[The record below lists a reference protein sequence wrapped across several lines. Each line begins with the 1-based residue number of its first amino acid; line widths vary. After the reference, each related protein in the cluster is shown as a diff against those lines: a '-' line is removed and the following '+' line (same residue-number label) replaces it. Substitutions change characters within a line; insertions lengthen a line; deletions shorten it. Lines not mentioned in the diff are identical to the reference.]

1 MRAHVSFFLL
11 TLLFITAGCA
21 GSRSAVAPHPM
32 EGEWSYE
39 VHADD
44 GVYEGVLAF
53 TAMEDGL
60 TGTIT
65 GEGTEG
71 VTELMDVAY
80 DDARLSFEFESN
92 EYGLLVADVNV
103 AGDTFSG
110 DLNVASYGTVVPMN
124 GARIS
129 ED

>member
-1 MRAHVSFFLL
+1 
-11 TLLFITAGCA
+11 
-21 GSRSAVAPHPM
+21 M

-44 GVYEGVLAF
+44 GTYEGVLAF
-53 TAMEDGL
+53 TATEEGL

-65 GEGTEG
+65 GDGMEG

-80 DDARLSFEFESN
+80 DDAQLSFEFESN
-92 EYGLLVADVNV
+92 EYGLLVADVRLD
-103 AGDTFSG
+103 GDTFSG
-110 DLNVASYGTVVPMN
+110 DLNVTSYGAVVPMN